1 MSRYAPTPEVMAIG
15 QINISGNVTPGG
27 NIFDYPVG
35 VRMRRLSLC
44 FQRSFTGTARQR
56 SGMSTPERCWDIASV
71 FRATNCKEATRR
83 LLSSLVSGKGKPQMR

>member
-15 QINISGNVTPGG
+15 QINISGNVTPATWWKY
-27 NIFDYPVG
+27 I
-35 VRMRRLSLC
+35 RLPSG
-44 FQRSFTGTARQR
+44 RPDATAIALLSEIVYWYRP
-56 SGMSTPERCWDIASV
+56 TEVWDERCWDIASV